1 MPPERTSG
9 EALREGGRNMR
20 GYYTAGGYYGR
31 VNGRYMLF
39 SSESDYLDYL
49 CQEEDGPEGRG

>member
-9 EALREGGRNMR
+9 EALWEGGRNMC
-20 GYYTAGGYYGR
+20 GYYGR